1 MLFISRINIDTA
13 FICLGGKKYVKWTPQ
28 HRAETGRYAS
38 THGVTAAVCH
48 YQGKYPQLKKQ
59 TVFEFKASHQKQKKD
74 TGKGST

>member
-38 THGVTAAVCH
+38 THGLTAAVRL
-48 YQGKYPQLKKQ
+48 Y
-59 TVFEFKASHQKQKKD
+59 
-74 TGKGST
+74 